1 MKVTVKKISIIAFTT
16 MIYGMSF
23 LSFAQTKES
32 DEKSLQGKWTLE
44 NVSAFEDNVQKL
56 PFSVD
61 NIDSEIPKEIDIQQ
75 DNITFGWKESKQ
87 KVKREVVVNG
97 NSLCFPICAEWKIV
111 DNKLQLQWMQ
121 DIDSPT
127 DDLKMRT
134 IVLTYSRK

>member
-1 MKVTVKKISIIAFTT
+1 MKVTVKKISIIAFIT